1 MYLVTGGYG
10 EAPGGDYLAS
20 TELLERGAAQW
31 TEAGPLPSARFGLRG
46 VSLHNTVIVTGQPIR
61 GRGLYSLFVLMFCSP
76 HRRLV

>member
-46 VSLHNTVIVTGQPIR
+46 VSLHNTVIVTGQHIPWC
-61 GRGLYSLFVLMFCSP
+61 GLYSLFVFIFCSL

>member
-61 GRGLYSLFVLMFCSP
+61 GCGLYSLFVFIFCSL

>member
-46 VSLHNTVIVTGQPIR
+46 VSLHNTVIVTGQHIPSC
-61 GRGLYSLFVLMFCSP
+61 GLYSLFVFIFCSL